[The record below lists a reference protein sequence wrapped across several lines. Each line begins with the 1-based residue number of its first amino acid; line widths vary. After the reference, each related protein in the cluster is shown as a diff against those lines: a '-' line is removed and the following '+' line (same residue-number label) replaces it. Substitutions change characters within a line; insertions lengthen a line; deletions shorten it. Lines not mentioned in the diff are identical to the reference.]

1 VHECGVSEAGGQT
14 QAVAMGGRCPLEHAV
29 RVGDNVAGFCW
40 SGLVHGHHS
49 IKTRLKRSDLSG
61 LVCQVVK
68 SAAYAGV
75 MPAKQSRAKFSYPVF
90 LNLEGV
96 VVLVVGGGRIGAR
109 KAEGLVAGG
118 ASVRLVATE
127 VSDHVDRSIM
137 AEVREKPFDDDDL
150 DGVRLV
156 VTATGDF
163 DVDQQIS
170 AAARAREIWT
180 NAADQPVDCEWI
192 LPAIARS
199 GRVTGAIST
208 DGASPALAG
217 YLRDRLAE
225 ILDDRV
231 AEIADILAA
240 ERRAVQASGEST
252 EDIDWK
258 PRLRELFAE

>member
-1 VHECGVSEAGGQT
+1 
-14 QAVAMGGRCPLEHAV
+14 
-29 RVGDNVAGFCW
+29 
-40 SGLVHGHHS
+40 
-49 IKTRLKRSDLSG
+49 
-61 LVCQVVK
+61 
-68 SAAYAGV
+68 
-75 MPAKQSRAKFSYPVF
+75 MPTNDSRAKFSYPVF
-90 LNLEGV
+90 LDLEDV
-96 VVLVVGGGRIGAR
+96 LVLVVGGGRIGAR

-118 ASVRLVATE
+118 ANVRLVATE
-127 VSDHVDRSIM
+127 VSDHVDRSLM
-137 AEVREKPFDDDDL
+137 AEVHDRPFDVRDL

-163 DVDQQIS
+163 DVDQEIS
-170 AAARAREIWT
+170 AVARAREIWT

-192 LPAIARS
+192 LPAITRA

-225 ILDDRV
+225 ILDERV

-240 ERRAVQASGEST
+240 ERKAVQQAGGST

-258 PRLRELFAE
+258 PRLSELFAE

>member
-1 VHECGVSEAGGQT
+1 MPT
-14 QAVAMGGRCPLEHAV
+14 QR
-29 RVGDNVAGFCW
+29 
-40 SGLVHGHHS
+40 
-49 IKTRLKRSDLSG
+49 
-61 LVCQVVK
+61 
-68 SAAYAGV
+68 
-75 MPAKQSRAKFSYPVF
+75 SRARFSYPVF
-90 LNLEGV
+90 LDLEDV
-96 VVLVVGGGRIGAR
+96 LVLVVGGGRIAAR
-109 KAEGLVAGG
+109 KAEGLVDAG

-127 VSDHVDRSIM
+127 VSDHVDRSRL
-137 AEVREKPFDDDDL
+137 AEVHEKQFDEGDL

-163 DVDQQIS
+163 DVDQKIS
-170 AAARAREIWT
+170 MAARAREIWT

-192 LPAIARS
+192 LPAITRS

-240 ERRAVQASGEST
+240 ERRAVQASGGST